1 MVVAGD
7 EDALIPTAEANA
19 MHQAIRG
26 SRLEVVAGAGHVVNR
41 ERPAA
46 FNHLVSEFLAG
57 ITLE

>member
-1 MVVAGD
+1 
-7 EDALIPTAEANA
+7 

-26 SRLEVVAGAGHVVNR
+26 SRLEVVTGAGHVVNR

-57 ITLE
+57 LTLE